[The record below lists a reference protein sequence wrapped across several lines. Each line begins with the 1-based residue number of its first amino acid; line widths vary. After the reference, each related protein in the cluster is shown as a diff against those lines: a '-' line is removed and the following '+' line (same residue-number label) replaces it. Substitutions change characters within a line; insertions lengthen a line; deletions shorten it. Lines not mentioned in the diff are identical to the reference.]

1 MPTTDTQSAVYAD
14 DIQPGD
20 SWNLGSYTLS
30 EDEIVAFASKWDP
43 QFLHVDVVRAATQSQ
58 FGGLIA
64 SGLHTLGVYQ
74 RLSVL
79 SRLAQWRVIA
89 GAHLEEVR
97 FLRPVRP
104 GDTLTGQT
112 RIEAVEMDE
121 VRDRGLVTCAGELT
135 NQHGKQVFSIRMAAY
150 LEARAA

>member
-1 MPTTDTQSAVYAD
+1 MPTTDTRSAVYAE

-20 SWNLGSYTLS
+20 TWHLGSYTLS

-43 QFLHVDVVRAATQSQ
+43 QFLHVDVARAATQSQ

-89 GAHLEEVR
+89 GAGLEEVR

-121 VRDRGLVTCAGELT
+121 VRGRGLVTCAGELT

-150 LEARAA
+150 VEARAA